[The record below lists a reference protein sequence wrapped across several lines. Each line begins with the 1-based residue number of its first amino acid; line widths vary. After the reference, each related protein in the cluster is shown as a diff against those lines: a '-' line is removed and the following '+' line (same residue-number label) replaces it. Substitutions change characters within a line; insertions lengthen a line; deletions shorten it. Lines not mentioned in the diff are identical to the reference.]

1 AGVMLRHLD
10 NNIFT
15 QIGFVVLAGM
25 SVKNA
30 VLIVEFAK
38 QQQEHDPKMP
48 EPEAAIEAAR
58 LRLRPI
64 LMTSFAFIFGVLPL
78 VVSSGAGAEMR
89 QALGTAVFFGMLG
102 VTGFGLFLT
111 PVFYVVI
118 MWFKERRDKRRA
130 TASTQ
135 SGSALTA
142 EPSV

>member
-1 AGVMLRHLD
+1 MD

-38 QQQEHDPKMP
+38 QQQEHNPALP
-48 EPEAAIEAAR
+48 PAQAAIDATR

-78 VVSSGAGAEMR
+78 VGATGAGSEMR
-89 QALGTAVFFGMLG
+89 QALGTVVFFGIIGGTL
-102 VTGFGLFLT
+102 FRLFL
-111 PVFYVVI
+111 
-118 MWFKERRDKRRA
+118 
-130 TASTQ
+130 
-135 SGSALTA
+135 
-142 EPSV
+142 